1 MAQGWPEKILKAG
14 TLFDWIDPIYDVGLM
29 VMGRQPIHIPHE
41 YRHKAAKV
49 LNMRPH
55 TYDFL
60 RDCWV
65 FMVDDYDEAIYA
77 LESVGVPYL

>member
-1 MAQGWPEKILKAG
+1 
-14 TLFDWIDPIYDVGLM
+14 M

-41 YRHKAAKV
+41 YRYKAAKV
-49 LNMRPH
+49 LNIRPR

-77 LESVGVPYL
+77 LESAGVSYL